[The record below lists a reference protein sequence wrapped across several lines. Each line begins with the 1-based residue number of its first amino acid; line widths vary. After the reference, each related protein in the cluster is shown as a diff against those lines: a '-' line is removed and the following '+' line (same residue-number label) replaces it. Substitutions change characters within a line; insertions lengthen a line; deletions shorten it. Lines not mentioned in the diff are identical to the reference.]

1 MTLESISTN
10 KAPAAV
16 GPYSQA
22 VVHNNMV
29 FVSGQIPLNPDTGS
43 VPESIRD
50 QAIQAL
56 TNLRNVLEASGSSMD
71 KVLRVTVFLDDI
83 SAFSTVNEV
92 YAGFFNEPYPSRSCV
107 EVSALP
113 KGVGLE
119 IDAIAFTD

>member
-1 MTLESISTN
+1 MERISTD

-22 VVHNNMV
+22 VRHGNMV
-29 FVSGQIPLNPDTGS
+29 FVSGQIPIDPATGT
-43 VPESIRD
+43 VPEDIRD
-50 QAIQAL
+50 QAKQAL

-71 KVLRVTVFLDDI
+71 RVLRVTVFLSDI
-83 SAFSTVNEV
+83 SSFPMVNEV

-119 IDAIAFTD
+119 IDAIGFTD